1 MNKVFRKIHLWLS
14 VPVGLIITVICLTG
28 AALVFER
35 DVTESLDPELYKV
48 TYTEGNAPLPP
59 SELVAAIRRQVP
71 DSLELL
77 SLQLPG
83 ERDGVCMATFKGTG
97 KRSLS
102 VNPYTGEVNGW
113 TKSYPFF
120 QTMRKLHRWLMDP
133 PAYKGAKSAGKVIV
147 GVTTLVMVVILVS
160 GVAIWVPRT
169 RKALKNRLLVSCT
182 KGWRRFWYDSH
193 VSLGIYATLFLLVM
207 ALTGLTWSFQWY
219 RTAAYGL
226 FGVSTARPAMSAP
239 QQRGK
244 EKQDKKPEFDYAVWD
259 AVVSE
264 LQVRYSSYASISLTA
279 GKAQVNKPGN
289 MRSSDTAA
297 FDARTGEITS
307 VTAYDDIPRAQK
319 MKGWFYPH
327 RLLGRHDD
335 QGALLSGGLHRRNP
349 ASERILFVVEEKKTA
364 FEKKGAVTCLLTG
377 RRPLSSKDSFRR
389 SNSEAGSLFPSK
401 AEWQK
406 LGFVF

>member
-1 MNKVFRKIHLWLS
+1 
-14 VPVGLIITVICLTG
+14 
-28 AALVFER
+28 
-35 DVTESLDPELYKV
+35 
-48 TYTEGNAPLPP
+48 
-59 SELVAAIRRQVP
+59 
-71 DSLELL
+71 
-77 SLQLPG
+77 
-83 ERDGVCMATFKGTG
+83 MATFKGTG

-289 MRSSDTAA
+289 SAAAIRRHSTLERGRS
-297 FDARTGEITS
+297 
-307 VTAYDDIPRAQK
+307 
-319 MKGWFYPH
+319 
-327 RLLGRHDD
+327 RL
-335 QGALLSGGLHRRNP
+335 
-349 ASERILFVVEEKKTA
+349 
-364 FEKKGAVTCLLTG
+364 
-377 RRPLSSKDSFRR
+377 
-389 SNSEAGSLFPSK
+389 
-401 AEWQK
+401 
-406 LGFVF
+406 

>member
-35 DVTESLDPELYKV
+35 DITESLNTKRGYGS
-48 TYTEGNAPLPP
+48 YTEGDTPLPP
-59 SELVAAIRRQVP
+59 SELVASIRQQVP

-77 SLQLPG
+77 SLQLSG
-83 ERDGVCMATFKGTG
+83 ERDVACMATFKGAG

-147 GVTTLVMVVILVS
+147 GITTFVMVVILVS
-160 GVAIWVPRT
+160 GIVIWIPRT
-169 RKALKNRLLVSCT
+169 RKALRNRLVVSCT
-182 KGWRRFWYDSH
+182 KGWWRFWYDSH
-193 VSLGIYATLFLLVM
+193 VSLGIYVTLFLLVM

-239 QQRGK
+239 QQ
-244 EKQDKKPEFDYAVWD
+244 Q
-259 AVVSE
+259 
-264 LQVRYSSYASISLTA
+264 
-279 GKAQVNKPGN
+279 NK
-289 MRSSDTAA
+289 D
-297 FDARTGEITS
+297 E
-307 VTAYDDIPRAQK
+307 
-319 MKGWFYPH
+319 
-327 RLLGRHDD
+327 
-335 QGALLSGGLHRRNP
+335 
-349 ASERILFVVEEKKTA
+349 
-364 FEKKGAVTCLLTG
+364 
-377 RRPLSSKDSFRR
+377 
-389 SNSEAGSLFPSK
+389 
-401 AEWQK
+401 
-406 LGFVF
+406 